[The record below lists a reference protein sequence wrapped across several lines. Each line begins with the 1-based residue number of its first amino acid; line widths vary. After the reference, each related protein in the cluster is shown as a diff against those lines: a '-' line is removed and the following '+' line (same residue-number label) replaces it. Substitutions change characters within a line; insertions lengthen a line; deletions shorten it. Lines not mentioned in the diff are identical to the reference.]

1 MIEINA
7 ILNIKEEIT
16 RDEVDGEV
24 IKYIEGTNQQY
35 AISRRGAVYSFS
47 YLKNGKSIG
56 ALGPGG
62 YLTVNIQ
69 YVREDPAPE
78 VPKTYR
84 KMEYIHRLMAKA
96 FMTPVP
102 GKPYVHHINEDK
114 TDNRLENLSFSN
126 SRENAN
132 SENRNIK
139 LAAAIKEYYKKRDVF
154 DKRVKRVKVFDKEGK
169 LLSIEPSIQAAADFI
184 ARLSGKSAN
193 SSSVQI
199 SAILQNKPGFRS
211 VGGYTVKEAKEEE
224 YQAWVKDNMQTL
236 LSYDD
241 VEVSEVQMNKI
252 NKDFPELVAVNRK
265 LDVKTGKMMYE
276 TRTCKKGEKMTN
288 ELR

>member
-16 RDEVDGEV
+16 REEVDGV
-24 IKYIEGTNQQY
+24 NIVYIEGTNQQY
-35 AISRRGAVYSFS
+35 AISKGGAVYSFS
-47 YLKNGKSIG
+47 YKMNGKSIG

-69 YVREDPAPE
+69 YVEEDPFTGL
-78 VPKTYR
+78 PKTHR
-84 KMEYIHRLMAKA
+84 KVEYIHRLMAKA

-102 GKPYVHHINEDK
+102 GKPFVHHINEDK
-114 TDNRLENLSFSN
+114 ADNRLENLSFSN

-139 LAAAIKEYYKKRDVF
+139 LAAAIKEYYKKRNVF

-169 LLSIEPSIQAAADFI
+169 LLSIEPSIQAAADYI
-184 ARLSGKSAN
+184 MRLSGKSNN

-199 SAILQNKPGFRS
+199 SAILQNKPGFKS
-211 VGGYTVKEAKEEE
+211 VGGYTVKEAKEDE
-224 YQAWVKDNMQTL
+224 YQAWVVDHMNSL
-236 LSYDD
+236 LEDETI
-241 VEVSEVQMNKI
+241 EVSDIQLNKLSKIDGVKIINRRMNVETGEMEYEVREFNKGQ
-252 NKDFPELVAVNRK
+252 K
-265 LDVKTGKMMYE
+265 LL
-276 TRTCKKGEKMTN
+276 N
-288 ELR
+288 ELH

>member
-1 MIEINA
+1 MIEINT

-24 IKYIEGTNQQY
+24 IKYIENTNEQY

-47 YLKNGKSIG
+47 YLKNGKRIG

-139 LAAAIKEYYKKRDVF
+139 LAAAIKEYYKKRNVF
-154 DKRVKRVKVFDKEGK
+154 DKKVKRVKVFDKKGE
-169 LLSIEPSIQAAADFI
+169 LLSIEPSIQAAADCI

-199 SAILQNKPGFRS
+199 SAILQNKTGFKS

-224 YQAWVKDNMQTL
+224 YQAWVVDHMNSL
-236 LSYDD
+236 LQDED
-241 VEVSEVQMNKI
+241 IEVSYIQLNKLSKIDGVKIINRRMN
-252 NKDFPELVAVNRK
+252 
-265 LDVKTGKMMYE
+265 VKTGEMEYE
-276 TRTCKKGEKMTN
+276 VREFEKGQKLLN
-288 ELR
+288 ELH